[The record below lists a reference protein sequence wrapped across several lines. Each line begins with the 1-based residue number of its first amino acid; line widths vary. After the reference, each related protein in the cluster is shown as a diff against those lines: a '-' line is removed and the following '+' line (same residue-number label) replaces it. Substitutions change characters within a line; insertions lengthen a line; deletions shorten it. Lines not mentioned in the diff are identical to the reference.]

1 MLSKKAT
8 GLDLR
13 ADGWTLL
20 SVERRGRAGEES
32 LAVVKFVQGKWGPET
47 GPEARGEILNAAFRQ
62 QKISRQGLVVSL
74 PAGLGQWERLVLPG
88 LSPAL
93 VKKALF
99 ANLEAKLS
107 RPPEEM
113 AVAYRVRQ
121 EEPDASEVEA
131 YVCLQQATASY
142 RQILHHAGL
151 RRYSLLP
158 RPYGIANYLLACS
171 EHLRR
176 EGQQVFVVEIS
187 SFETG
192 IFLLGREGIIHH
204 RSFPSPLTPDGAYNL
219 EALAE
224 ELKLTRFLL
233 RKKRR
238 AGERAKGTQAPQAA
252 DAGAGRTAN
261 PVFAYLSSPFPETES
276 ETVRKTV
283 AESLGLDPDRV
294 AFFPS
299 LRPLAGLS
307 AGEWEQPGVLAAAG
321 LTLERL
327 EETGSGMRLFL
338 PGEKEPPGRREFLS
352 WSLLL
357 LVFFLGTGGVFFH
370 FATLRK
376 ERVFLQEWLQRQEPE
391 LVGVRRLL
399 AREERLREKIDCYFT
414 LEKERQFF
422 FIFLAEWERVVP
434 PGTIITS
441 LTLEGDRISR
451 LSGQTPSFSVFYEA
465 ILASPFFADL
475 RVTEGITTNPEGLEV
490 FHLAVPAGTGRGEE
504 RGK

>member
-1 MLSKKAT
+1 M
-8 GLDLR
+8 
-13 ADGWTLL
+13 
-20 SVERRGRAGEES
+20 
-32 LAVVKFVQGKWGPET
+32 VKFVRNGALRPGPKPAENF
-47 GPEARGEILNAAFRQ
+47 E
-62 QKISRQGLVVSL
+62 SRFPPAENQPAGLVVSL

-88 LSPAL
+88 LSAEL
-93 VKKALF
+93 IKKALLT
-99 ANLEAKLS
+99 NLEAKLS
-107 RPPEEM
+107 ATGGDGPCLQSAAGRSG
-113 AVAYRVRQ
+113 
-121 EEPDASEVEA
+121 ASEVEHV
-131 YVCLQQATASY
+131 YPQQAAASY
-142 RQILHHAGL
+142 RRILH
-151 RRYSLLP
+151 P
-158 RPYGIANYLLACS
+158 CRPAPVLSSSPAVRDRQLLLACS

-187 SFETG
+187 SSETG
-192 IFLLGREGIIHH
+192 VFLLGREGIIHH

-321 LTLERL
+321 LALERL
-327 EETGSGMRLFL
+327 GKTGSGMRLSL

-352 WSLLL
+352 WNLLL
-357 LVFFLGTGGVFFH
+357 LAFFLGAGGIFFH
-370 FATLRK
+370 FDTLRK

-391 LVGVRRLL
+391 LIGIRRLL
-399 AREERLREKIDCYFT
+399 AREERLREKIDRYSA

-434 PGTIITS
+434 PGPIITS
-441 LTLEGDRISR
+441 LTLEGDPDQPFERTDP
-451 LSGQTPSFSVFYEA
+451 LLFSF
-465 ILASPFFADL
+465 L
-475 RVTEGITTNPEGLEV
+475 RGAPGVAFL
-490 FHLAVPAGTGRGEE
+490 
-504 RGK
+504 